1 MAFLSEVPLQKE
13 RFSLLLLEPGEIYF
27 EDFSVFFY
35 PSVESDEEAI
45 RRKVRG
51 RLKICSKCIV
61 FDPQEISHP
70 VVKFPLRECILIEK
84 WTGPLLSRLGGRR
97 DMIAIQSKQ
106 TIEMK
111 ANNIIGSYEFKK
123 KTETHRFSL
132 NYITPDDVLQ
142 IMCQLQRATTLPLA
156 DEASMIAAI
165 VYSSYNRIKF
175 NTSWLETLYEQII
188 METVGDHIKPLVVNP
203 GRIMLTSSRLYFQPF
218 NNVEPVPV
226 IKIKLSDI
234 KRLIKRRFLLRE
246 VGLEIFC
253 SESSFKSDMFLVL
266 SKPEDRN
273 KLYNNILDQEGVC
286 LKESGQENM
295 TLLWQN
301 GVISNFDY
309 LLYLNS
315 QADRSF
321 NDLTQY
327 PVFPW
332 VIADYTSE
340 TLDLTNPKTFRD
352 LTKPVGALSPNRL
365 QRFQERLKDMP
376 EPKFLYGSHY
386 STPGYV
392 LFYLLRVAPDY
403 ALCLQ
408 SGKFDQPDRLFKS
421 IAETWNNVLHLQS
434 DVKELIP
441 EFYQPEMADFLIN
454 RTGLNLGIQQDGSK
468 VNRVELPP
476 WAEDEVDFCRKC
488 REALECDYVSQN
500 LHHWID
506 LIFGYKQRG
515 QEAEKADNVFY
526 YLTYEGAVDLD
537 SIKDLN
543 ERASVKVQ
551 IMEFGQ
557 TPKQL
562 LTKPHPSRFASA
574 LPVARHSNNSSPV
587 PVLSAHDDVNGSG
600 CSDSPSPD
608 SDAQLT
614 DDNTLQPE
622 EVTASAIL
630 KKASQPAFQWDHMDK
645 LQQSFQHRLHKDTVK
660 AVQVSND
667 GKLVFSVSQDTNLKL
682 YSTEEQQQRRSISI
696 SSMPLSSLCAMPDG
710 KTVLVGSWDN
720 SLYLYSIEY
729 GRIVDK
735 LMAHDDA
742 VSALCLQ
749 DGVLVTASWDSTVKV
764 WTVEDLCKEG
774 NGVVRLN
781 NAQMTAELDHETG
794 VSCLDVSSDNSLVL
808 SGTRDG
814 TVYVWELA
822 TQSILRYSMS
832 HTGMVHDVKFSPD
845 GQKVL
850 SVGEDHYMRV
860 VDVGT
865 GTEVFAKDTD
875 QEEIRCVCW
884 RENTVLAGSSSGN
897 LLVWDMVKA
906 QLTASIPGHEGAVSC
921 VQSTSDGHT
930 IVTGGADKKVIVWK
944 VR

>member
-1 MAFLSEVPLQKE
+1 MAFLSEVSLQKE

-35 PSVESDEEAI
+35 PSDLPEEEAI
-45 RRKVRG
+45 RRRTRG
-51 RLKICSKCIV
+51 RLKVCSKSIV
-61 FDPQEISHP
+61 FDPQDVSQP
-70 VVKFPLRECILIEK
+70 VVKFPLRECIQIDK
-84 WTGPLLSRLGGRR
+84 WTGPLLSRLGNRG
-97 DMIAIQSKQ
+97 DVIVIQCKQ
-106 TIEMK
+106 KIEMK

-123 KTETHRFSL
+123 ETTKHLFSL
-132 NYITPDDVLQ
+132 NYVTPDDVLQ
-142 IMCQLQRATTLPLA
+142 MMCQLHRASTLPLA
-156 DEASMIAAI
+156 DEAGMIAAI
-165 VYSSYNRIKF
+165 VYSCYNRTKF
-175 NTSWLETLYEQII
+175 NTSWLETLYEQIV
-188 METVGDHIKPLVVNP
+188 METVGDHITPLVVNP

-218 NNVEPVPV
+218 NNVESVPV

-234 KRLIKRRFLLRE
+234 KRLTKRRFLLRE

-253 SESSFKSDMFLVL
+253 TEGSFKSDMFLAF

-273 KLYNNILDQEGVC
+273 KLYKNILAQEGVS
-286 LKESGQENM
+286 LKESAQENM

-332 VIADYTSE
+332 VIADYISE
-340 TLDLTNPKTFRD
+340 ELDLTNPETFRD
-352 LTKPVGALSPNRL
+352 LSKPIGALNPQRL
-365 QRFQERLKDMP
+365 ERFKERKVDMP

-392 LFYLLRVAPDY
+392 LYYLLRVAPEY

-408 SGKFDQPDRLFKS
+408 NGRFDQPDRLFKS
-421 IAETWNNVLHLQS
+421 VAETWSNVLSLPS

-454 RTGLNLGIQQDGSK
+454 RSGLNLGVQQDGSK

-476 WAEDEVDFCRKC
+476 WADDEVDFCRKC
-488 REALECDYVSQN
+488 RKALESDHVSN
-500 LHHWID
+500 HLHHWID

-515 QEAEKADNVFY
+515 PEADEADNVFY

-537 SIKDLN
+537 SIKDPN
-543 ERASVKVQ
+543 EQASVKVQ

-562 LTKPHPSRFASA
+562 FTKPHPSRFSPAV
-574 LPVARHSNNSSPV
+574 PVSRHSNNSSPV
-587 PVLSAHDDVNGSG
+587 PVPQPVEEESANERLRS
-600 CSDSPSPD
+600 D
-608 SDAQLT
+608 SDAFT
-614 DDNTLQPE
+614 DTHTDTQDLE
-622 EVTASAIL
+622 EDTASAIQRKGSL
-630 KKASQPAFQWDHMDK
+630 LSHQWDRMDQLQPAC
-645 LQQSFQHRLHKDTVK
+645 QHKLHKDTVK
-660 AVQVSND
+660 DVQVSDD
-667 GKLVFSVSQDTNLKL
+667 GKTVFSVSQDTSLKL
-682 YSTEEQQQRRSISI
+682 YSLEDQRQRRSISI
-696 SSMPLSSLCAMPDG
+696 SSMPLSSLSAMPDG
-710 KTVLVGSWDN
+710 KTVLVGSWDD

-742 VSALCLQ
+742 VSALHLQ
-749 DGVLVTASWDSTVKV
+749 GEVLVTASWDSTVKV
-764 WTVEDLCKEG
+764 WTVEDLCG
-774 NGVVRLN
+774 QSNGTVRLN
-781 NAQMTAELDHETG
+781 SVQMTAEFDHETG
-794 VSCLDVSSDNSLVL
+794 VSCLDVNGDNSLVL
-808 SGTRDG
+808 SGTKDG
-814 TVYVWELA
+814 AVYIWDVGS
-822 TQSILRYSMS
+822 QSVLRSSMS

-845 GQKVL
+845 GKMIL
-850 SVGEDHYMRV
+850 SAGEDRFMRV

-865 GTEVFAKDTD
+865 GTEVFAKET
-875 QEEIRCVCW
+875 EHEIRCVCW
-884 RENTVLAGSSSGN
+884 RENTVLAGSSSGE

-906 QLTASIPGHEGAVSC
+906 QLTATIPGHDDAISC
-921 VQSTSDGHT
+921 IQATSDGHT
-930 IVTGGADKKVIVWK
+930 VVTGGTDKKVIVWK